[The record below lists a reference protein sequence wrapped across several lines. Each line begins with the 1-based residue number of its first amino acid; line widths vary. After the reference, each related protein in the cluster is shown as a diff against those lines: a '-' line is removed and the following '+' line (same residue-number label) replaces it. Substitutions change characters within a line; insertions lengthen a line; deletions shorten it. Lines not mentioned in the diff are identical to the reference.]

1 MNLTQQEKM
10 LSIEEKHWEREKEII
25 KRKRNLKEEQKEIR
39 HPRKKISTTKLLIA
53 FLFLNCTAI
62 EIFTGW
68 ATVQSFVL
76 AKTLGFSI
84 DFTPLVTLISAVVGE
99 IIGYAIYSIKSTKE
113 NTKGGIVYE
122 SALREQEYTNNN
134 DTVG

>member
-25 KRKRNLKEEQKEIR
+25 KRKRNLKEEQKKIR

-76 AKTLGFSI
+76 AKTLGFSV
-84 DFTPLVTLISAVVGE
+84 DFTPLVT
-99 IIGYAIYSIKSTKE
+99 
-113 NTKGGIVYE
+113 
-122 SALREQEYTNNN
+122 
-134 DTVG
+134 

>member
-76 AKTLGFSI
+76 AKTLGFSV

-99 IIGYAIYSIKSTKE
+99 VIGYAIYSIKSTKE

>member
-68 ATVQSFVL
+68 VTVQSFVL
-76 AKTLGFSI
+76 AKTLGFSV

-99 IIGYAIYSIKSTKE
+99 VIGYAIYSIKSTKE
-113 NTKGGIVYE
+113 NTKGGIV
-122 SALREQEYTNNN
+122 LLI
-134 DTVG
+134 GGF

>member
-76 AKTLGFSI
+76 AKTLGFSV

-99 IIGYAIYSIKSTKE
+99 VIGYAIYSIKSTKE

-122 SALREQEYTNNN
+122 SALREQEYTNND

>member
-10 LSIEEKHWEREKEII
+10 LLIKEKHWEREKEII

-62 EIFTGW
+62 EILTGC
-68 ATVQSFVL
+68 ATIRSFIL
-76 AKTLGFSI
+76 AKTLGFSV
-84 DFTPLVTLISAVVGE
+84 DFTPLVTLIFKF
-99 IIGYAIYSIKSTKE
+99 IILFPHQSVSY
-113 NTKGGIVYE
+113 
-122 SALREQEYTNNN
+122 
-134 DTVG
+134 

>member
-68 ATVQSFVL
+68 AIVQSFVL
-76 AKTLGFSI
+76 AKTLGFSV
-84 DFTPLVTLISAVVGE
+84 DFAPLVTLISAVVGE
-99 IIGYAIYSIKSTKE
+99 VIGYAIYSIKSTKE

>member
-10 LSIEEKHWEREKEII
+10 LSIKEKHWEREKEII

-76 AKTLGFSI
+76 AKTLGFSV
-84 DFTPLVTLISAVVGE
+84 DFSPLVTLIGAVVSE
-99 IIGYAIYSIKSTKE
+99 VIGYAIYSIKSTKE

>member
-1 MNLTQQEKM
+1 M

-68 ATVQSFVL
+68 ATMQSFVL
-76 AKTLGFSI
+76 AKTLGFSV
-84 DFTPLVTLISAVVGE
+84 DFSPLVTLIGAVVSE
-99 IIGYAIYSIKSTKE
+99 VIGYAIYSIKSTKE

>member
-10 LSIEEKHWEREKEII
+10 LSIKEKHWEREKEII

-76 AKTLGFSI
+76 AKTLGFSV

-99 IIGYAIYSIKSTKE
+99 VIGYAIYSIKSTKE

>member
-76 AKTLGFSI
+76 AKTLGFSV
-84 DFTPLVTLISAVVGE
+84 DFSPLVTLIGAVVSE
-99 IIGYAIYSIKSTKE
+99 VIGYAIYSIKSTKE

>member
-25 KRKRNLKEEQKEIR
+25 KRKRNLKEEQKKIR

-76 AKTLGFSI
+76 AKTLGFSV

-99 IIGYAIYSIKSTKE
+99 VIGYAIYSIKSTKE

>member
-68 ATVQSFVL
+68 ATMQSFVL
-76 AKTLGFSI
+76 AKTLGFSV

-99 IIGYAIYSIKSTKE
+99 VIGYAIYSIKSTKE

>member
-76 AKTLGFSI
+76 AKTLGFSV